1 MEKQIDCTR
10 NSTIKEFKDVGFSID
25 IEINLKV
32 VESLDITFN
41 LNNDTHK
48 SYERQTIHC
57 YIYKEEYQPP
67 TINNRPIT

>member
-10 NSTIKEFKDVGFSID
+10 KSTIKEFKDVGFSID

-32 VESLDITFN
+32 VESLDMTFN

-57 YIYKEEYQPP
+57 YIYKEEYQLP
-67 TINNRPIT
+67 TINNQPIT